1 MTLDRMLASTKVT
14 EAAQSQVLIQPENK
28 LKPAE
33 ETQIKC
39 PRCDS
44 MNTKFCYYNNYSL
57 TQPRY
62 FCKSCRRYWTK
73 GGTLRNVPIGGGCR
87 KNKQSLSSSS
97 SSSPPSSSSS
107 SPTLEMPPHHQLPPP
122 ILLHDHHLPYHDS
135 TTVSAPGGSELSL
148 AFAKLQGRVGGLG
161 GGFEFNGNRYILNNH
176 GNNVHFRNIMGSHQA
191 LVTHRSLGNLYGG
204 TTMETY
210 GGDRCAISTAMD
222 TYHHDHVMTIA
233 TSVAH
238 QTLQEEE
245 VILGEELSRTMWRQ
259 IISGGNMGSV
269 NGGSSGGS
277 SCAAGGHRLDAM
289 IRESWNDT
297 GLGCSSW
304 CGHGPSSLEL
314 AWN

>member
-1 MTLDRMLASTKVT
+1 MPSVEPLQELVSQMTLDRMLASTKVT

-87 KNKQSLSSSS
+87 KNKRSFSSSS
-97 SSSPPSSSSS
+97 SSSPPSSSPS

-122 ILLHDHHLPYHDS
+122 ILFHDHHLPYHDS
-135 TTVSAPGGSELSL
+135 TTVSAPVCRELSL

-161 GGFEFNGNRYILNNH
+161 GGFEFNGNRSILNNH
-176 GNNVHFRNIMGSHQA
+176 GNNAHFMDIMGSHQA
-191 LVTHRSLGNLYGG
+191 LVNHRSLENLYGG
-204 TTMETY
+204 TMMETY
-210 GGDRCAISTAMD
+210 GGDRC
-222 TYHHDHVMTIA
+222 YHHDHVMTIA
-233 TSVAH
+233 TSVASDV
-238 QTLQEEE
+238 TGRGGY
-245 VILGEELSRTMWRQ
+245 ILGEDQSRTTWRQ
-259 IISGGNMGSV
+259 IISGGNLGSV

-277 SCAAGGHRLDAM
+277 SRAAGGHHLDAM

-297 GLGCSSW
+297 GLGCSS
-304 CGHGPSSLEL
+304 
-314 AWN
+314 